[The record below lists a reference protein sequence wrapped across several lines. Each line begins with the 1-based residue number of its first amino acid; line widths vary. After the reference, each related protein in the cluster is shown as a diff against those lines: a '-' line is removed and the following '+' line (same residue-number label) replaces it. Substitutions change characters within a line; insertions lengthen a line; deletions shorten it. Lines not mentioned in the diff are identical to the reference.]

1 MVDFS
6 EVYSELQA
14 KWGKIHPLAFVEAG
28 IDLQPYYDELAELV
42 TERVRWYDLEYVL
55 DCMRPVR

>member
-6 EVYSELQA
+6 EVFAEIDK
-14 KWGKIHPLAFVEAG
+14 KWGKVRVRAFVEAG
-28 IDLQPYYDELAELV
+28 VNIQAYYDDFSELV
-42 TERVRWYDLEYVL
+42 HERVCWYDLEYVL